1 MWPREG
7 TRPRKPSEATRWMEA
22 AEAQSIPHA
31 KDGVGAPGPSQFPF
45 FLKFLGLRVTNSA
58 APGRG
63 GGGVR
68 GRPEAGSLGQGGRH
82 QGEASR
88 TGQRPALSC
97 VPLGQHSPS
106 LN

>member
-7 TRPRKPSEATRWMEA
+7 TRPRKPSEA
-22 AEAQSIPHA
+22 AEAQSIPPA
-31 KDGVGAPGPSQFPF
+31 KDGVGAPSPSQFPF
-45 FLKFLGLRVTNSA
+45 CLKLLRLRVTNSA

-63 GGGVR
+63 GGGVC

-97 VPLGQHSPS
+97 VPLGQHCPS